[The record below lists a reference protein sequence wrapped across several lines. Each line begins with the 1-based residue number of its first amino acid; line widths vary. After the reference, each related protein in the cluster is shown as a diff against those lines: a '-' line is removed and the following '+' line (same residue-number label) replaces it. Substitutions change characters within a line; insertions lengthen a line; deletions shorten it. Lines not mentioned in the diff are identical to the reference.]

1 MSPGDVLDRH
11 TSRELQEWQA
21 YFQVQR
27 AEAELARARAEQE
40 RQVAGKM
47 KPTFG
52 GE

>member
-1 MSPGDVLDRH
+1 MAPSEVLAKH

-27 AEAELARARAEQE
+27 AEAELAQATAEQE

-52 GE
+52 G